1 MVPGFE
7 DVEES
12 LLSGAKLTNE
22 LINYFETLRDES
34 KTKFDDIGY
43 SASDQI
49 RAETSNKNK
58 HVLALYSL
66 KVAYLTWQQKL
77 SALQN
82 GELRECIPPPL
93 EIDLDARTQEKLS
106 RKRVFLLQELY
117 RAKDAA

>member
-34 KTKFDDIGY
+34 KTKLVDIGY

-49 RAETSNKNK
+49 KVETSNKSK
-58 HVLALYSL
+58 HV
-66 KVAYLTWQQKL
+66 
-77 SALQN
+77 
-82 GELRECIPPPL
+82 
-93 EIDLDARTQEKLS
+93 
-106 RKRVFLLQELY
+106 
-117 RAKDAA
+117 